1 MSNKLFVG
9 NLSFETT
16 ENDLQ
21 DAFAAHGTVTET
33 NLMMD
38 RITGRPRG
46 FGFITMSTPEEAQ
59 KAIAALNG
67 SQLGGRAL
75 TVNVAK
81 PREER
86 APGGGGRREYGG
98 SRQSQP
104 LLIAFEISRRGS
116 GEPGPAFLF
125 GSVPFAGWSDAAVAS
140 RSGKLNQF
148 MKEEHIEVE
157 GRVTTV
163 LPGTMFRVELDNKH
177 LVLATIC
184 GKMRKRWVRLTVGD
198 RVKMDMSPYD
208 LNKARITWRLR

>member
-38 RITGRPRG
+38 RTTGRPRG
-46 FGFITMSTPEEAQ
+46 FGFITMNSPEEAQ

-86 APGGGGRREYGG
+86 PAGGGGRREYGG
-98 SRQSQP
+98 S
-104 LLIAFEISRRGS
+104 G
-116 GEPGPAFLF
+116 G
-125 GSVPFAGWSDAAVAS
+125 
-140 RSGKLNQF
+140 
-148 MKEEHIEVE
+148 
-157 GRVTTV
+157 GRN
-163 LPGTMFRVELDNKH
+163 R
-177 LVLATIC
+177 
-184 GKMRKRWVRLTVGD
+184 
-198 RVKMDMSPYD
+198 Y
-208 LNKARITWRLR
+208 